1 MLNSVFKV
9 SAIVLILV
17 LGLSACQKQIKTKE
31 SSFEFNVRKVPFSY
45 SKSSFSVC
53 KNRKSKC
60 LALTDIRYALFG
72 RDNAIFC
79 FFYLKG
85 SDTLKPKA
93 FATPGILSLSTGKR
107 VFGKACFESKKI
119 FRLQGKVFPM
129 ILKLDKQLIKKDIL
143 KIVSK
148 DNNKFYMKNK
158 NRFGTSYHILSC
170 HDGILQYN
178 KDKCLFAL
186 YPSVKNTYEISVE
199 ESDSVWESTRVKRS
213 FDDCGVIARRSYNE
227 FLSKMPS
234 LPERYKRSRELASYI
249 LWSCIVDKG
258 GNYKRPGILMSKN
271 WMHYIWSWDHCF
283 NAMVCSYHLPEMAWD
298 NYMTIFDAQDADG
311 RLPDMV
317 GYARISR
324 KVLKPPIHGWTFQKM
339 MGRMKFTDAQMKK
352 VYVDLTKWTN
362 FWLLHQDSNK
372 NGIPEYNN
380 GCDSGWDNGT
390 EFDINGKSGKWGHFE
405 SADLSAY
412 LIIQMDVLHE
422 LAKKLGYAEEAF
434 RWKQKSDKLLSLIL
448 SNQWNGDKFVT
459 VNTDDHSLNNKNL
472 SLMAFLPIVLG
483 KKLPADIR
491 SKLICSLKNDGYLT
505 KWGLATE
512 NINSPL
518 YKDDG
523 YWRGPIWAPSTM
535 IIVDG
540 LNKCGEHEL
549 AKEISRR
556 FCNLCSKSGFA
567 ENFDAKTGKGLRDLA
582 YTWTASIFLI
592 LGHEYL
598 NE

>member
-1 MLNSVFKV
+1 
-9 SAIVLILV
+9 
-17 LGLSACQKQIKTKE
+17 
-31 SSFEFNVRKVPFSY
+31 
-45 SKSSFSVC
+45 
-53 KNRKSKC
+53 
-60 LALTDIRYALFG
+60 
-72 RDNAIFC
+72 
-79 FFYLKG
+79 
-85 SDTLKPKA
+85 
-93 FATPGILSLSTGKR
+93 
-107 VFGKACFESKKI
+107 
-119 FRLQGKVFPM
+119 
-129 ILKLDKQLIKKDIL
+129 
-143 KIVSK
+143 
-148 DNNKFYMKNK
+148 
-158 NRFGTSYHILSC
+158 
-170 HDGILQYN
+170 
-178 KDKCLFAL
+178 
-186 YPSVKNTYEISVE
+186 
-199 ESDSVWESTRVKRS
+199 
-213 FDDCGVIARRSYNE
+213 
-227 FLSKMPS
+227 
-234 LPERYKRSRELASYI
+234 
-249 LWSCIVDKG
+249 
-258 GNYKRPGILMSKN
+258 
-271 WMHYIWSWDHCF
+271 
-283 NAMVCSYHLPEMAWD
+283 
-298 NYMTIFDAQDADG
+298 
-311 RLPDMV
+311 
-317 GYARISR
+317 
-324 KVLKPPIHGWTFQKM
+324 
-339 MGRMKFTDAQMKK
+339 
-352 VYVDLTKWTN
+352 
-362 FWLLHQDSNK
+362 
-372 NGIPEYNN
+372 
-380 GCDSGWDNGT
+380 
-390 EFDINGKSGKWGHFE
+390 
-405 SADLSAY
+405 
-412 LIIQMDVLHE
+412 MDVLHE